1 MFVLLLTIKL
11 TTVQLGSF
19 ETRQKCM
26 EAGIRIERAIQYNTY
41 KYHPDVSYM
50 CIEQKYKQNKK

>member
-11 TTVQLGSF
+11 TTVPLGSF
-19 ETRQKCM
+19 ETRQQCM
-26 EAGIRIERAIQYNTY
+26 AAGIQMESAIQYNTY

-50 CIEQKYKQNKK
+50 CIEKKHK